1 MSIPE
6 VFFRETIDV
15 NRFSNA
21 VANKLVANYIQVIT
35 NATEELKKIDIR
47 QQRAAAGVVIS
58 PQTRKRLR
66 AIIAQSKAG
75 MDKWHKGATRQMI
88 KEIEGLVD
96 VQVGLV
102 L

>member
-15 NRFSNA
+15 NRFSND

-47 QQRAAAGVVIS
+47 QQAAGAGVVIA
-58 PQTRKRLR
+58 PQTR
-66 AIIAQSKAG
+66 
-75 MDKWHKGATRQMI
+75 
-88 KEIEGLVD
+88 
-96 VQVGLV
+96 
-102 L
+102 

>member
-15 NRFSNA
+15 GRFSFA
-21 VANKLVANYIQVIT
+21 VSSKLVTNYIQVIT

-75 MDKWHKGATRQMI
+75 MDRWSKSATRLMI
-88 KEIEGLVD
+88 
-96 VQVGLV
+96 
-102 L
+102 